1 MVSAS
6 ISFAAPWRKSNLRR
20 QPLAIVPDCAF
31 IQIDAVKVDLA
42 KITLAKV
49 VYSKSGTIHVIP
61 PAPSFPSSASQPA
74 ISCQNPAARCQC
86 HAGCWFWVSLFAQG
100 P

>member
-6 ISFAAPWRKSNLRR
+6 ISFAAPWPKLNLRR

-31 IQIDAVKVDLA
+31 IQIDAIKVALA
-42 KITLAKV
+42 TIAYT
-49 VYSKSGTIHVIP
+49 KSGTIHVIP

-74 ISCQNPAARCQC
+74 ISCRNLAARCQC